1 MGINGFNTQLAK
13 GKFMGGIDK
22 GQIELFFRLKSFRLA
37 FNMKQYLEIFK
48 IPLARNLL
56 IAATPARL
64 AYSMIGLAIFFKTER
79 TLDSI
84 PLAGLALGLN
94 ALAGSL
100 TAGIRGSVIDRFG
113 QKWPIRIL
121 VPGYALGIIALN
133 ISESKTSILFWA
145 FVLGISAPPI
155 NLSVRPLWKQ
165 IVGEKLVRNAYGLDT
180 AVMNSVGVIGPAV
193 ATTVSL
199 SSHPGYA
206 LGFCSALMILGGI
219 GLEITINHR
228 NWFTEKK
235 DPAEGKLWRIPA
247 IRLLMIEGAF
257 IGLGWG
263 FFDIGIPAFATI
275 EEVPHR
281 TAWLFSIMS
290 LATVIGGLVAGLVK
304 RRRSA
309 FQTMRITYF
318 GWFLFSLPLY
328 FTYPDWSLAVV
339 GALLGLTGGALQ
351 VFYFEVLDA
360 VRPQGSATASLGW
373 LWTIEGSMAALGSAI
388 GGWVAKEISPQAC
401 LAVTTLAL
409 SIGFLTLNLGRKRFT
424 AADVVLEG

>member
-133 ISESKTSILFWA
+133 IAESKTSILFWA

>member
-1 MGINGFNTQLAK
+1 
-13 GKFMGGIDK
+13 
-22 GQIELFFRLKSFRLA
+22 
-37 FNMKQYLEIFK
+37 MKQYLELLRISM
-48 IPLARNLL
+48 ARRLL
-56 IAATPARL
+56 IAATPARM
-64 AYSMIGLAIFFKTER
+64 AYSMIGLSIFFKTER

-100 TAGIRGSVIDRFG
+100 TAGIRGSAIDKWG

-133 ISESKTSILFWA
+133 ISSSKTEILVWA
-145 FVLGISAPPI
+145 FVLGFSAPPI

-165 IVGEKLVRNAYGLDT
+165 IVGEDLVRTAYGLDT
-180 AVMNSVGVIGPAV
+180 AVMNGVGIIGPAI

-199 SSHPGYA
+199 SSHPGFA
-206 LGFCSALMILGGI
+206 LGSCAALMIIGGI
-219 GLEITINHR
+219 GLEITINHK

-235 DPAEGKLWRIPA
+235 DPSEAKLWKVPA
-247 IRLLMIEGAF
+247 IQLLMIEGCF

-263 FFDIGIPAFATI
+263 FFDVGIPAYATL
-275 EEVPHR
+275 EGVPHR
-281 TAWLFSIMS
+281 TAVLFSIMS
-290 LATVIGGLVAGLVK
+290 FCNVLGGLTAGLIK
-304 RRRSA
+304 KRRSA
-309 FQTMRITYF
+309 YQTMRATYF

-328 FTYPDWSLAVV
+328 FTYPNWSLAVV

-373 LWTIEGSMAALGSAI
+373 LWTIEGSMAALGSAL
-388 GGWVAKEISPQAC
+388 GGWVAAEISPRVC
-401 LAVTTLAL
+401 LGITTIMLVT
-409 SIGFLTLNLGRKRFT
+409 GFTVLNLGRKRFA

>member
-1 MGINGFNTQLAK
+1 
-13 GKFMGGIDK
+13 
-22 GQIELFFRLKSFRLA
+22 
-37 FNMKQYLEIFK
+37 MKQYLELLK
-48 IPLARNLL
+48 ISMARRLL
-56 IAATPARL
+56 IAATPARM
-64 AYSMIGLAIFFKTER
+64 AYSMIGLSIFFKTER

-100 TAGIRGSVIDRFG
+100 TAGIRGSAIDKWG

-133 ISESKTSILFWA
+133 VSYSKFAIITWA
-145 FVLGISAPPI
+145 FVLGFSAPPI

-165 IVGEKLVRNAYGLDT
+165 IVGEDLVRTAYGLDT
-180 AVMNSVGVIGPAV
+180 AVMNGVGIVGPAI
-193 ATTVSL
+193 ATTLSL
-199 SSHPGYA
+199 SNHPGYA
-206 LGFCSALMILGGI
+206 LGSCAALMFIGGI
-219 GLEITINHR
+219 ALEVTINHK

-235 DPAEGKLWRIPA
+235 DPSEAKLWKVPA
-247 IRLLMIEGAF
+247 IRLLMIEGCF

-263 FFDIGIPAFATI
+263 FFDVGIPAYATL
-275 EEVPHR
+275 EHVPHR

-290 LATVIGGLVAGLVK
+290 LCNVIGGLTAGLIK
-304 RRRSA
+304 KKRSA

-318 GWFLFSLPLY
+318 GWFIFSLPLY
-328 FTYPDWSLAVV
+328 FTYPNWSLAVV

-373 LWTIEGSMAALGSAI
+373 LWTIEGSMAALGSAL
-388 GGWVAKEISPQAC
+388 GGWVAAEISPQVC
-401 LAVTTLAL
+401 LAITTLML
-409 SIGFLTLNLGRKRFT
+409 VTGFTILNLGRKRFA
-424 AADVVLEG
+424 AADVILEG

>member
-1 MGINGFNTQLAK
+1 
-13 GKFMGGIDK
+13 
-22 GQIELFFRLKSFRLA
+22 
-37 FNMKQYLEIFK
+37 MKQYLQLLK
-48 IPLARNLL
+48 IPMARRLL
-56 IAATPARL
+56 LAATPARM
-64 AYSMIGLAIFFKTER
+64 AYSMIGLSIFFKTER

-100 TAGIRGSVIDRFG
+100 TAGIRGSAIDKWG

-133 ISESKTSILFWA
+133 ISSTKTEILIWA
-145 FVLGISAPPI
+145 FVLGFSAPPI
-155 NLSVRPLWKQ
+155 NLSVRPLWRQ
-165 IVGEKLVRNAYGLDT
+165 IVGEELVRTAYGFDT
-180 AVMNSVGVIGPAV
+180 AVMNSVGIIGPAI

-199 SSHPGYA
+199 SPHPGWA
-206 LGFCSALMILGGI
+206 LGSCSALMIIGGLA
-219 GLEITINHR
+219 LEVTINHK

-235 DPAEGKLWRIPA
+235 DPSEAKLWKVPA
-247 IRLLMIEGAF
+247 IRLLMIEGIF

-263 FFDIGIPAFATI
+263 FFDVGIPAYATL
-275 EEVPHR
+275 EHVPHR

-290 LATVIGGLVAGLVK
+290 FCNVLGGLTAGLIK
-304 RRRSA
+304 KRRSA
-309 FQTMRITYF
+309 FKTMRATYL
-318 GWFLFSLPLY
+318 GWFIFSLPLY

-373 LWTIEGSMAALGSAI
+373 LWTIEGSMAALGSAL
-388 GGWVAKEISPQAC
+388 GGWVAKYISPQIC
-401 LAVTTLAL
+401 LGITTLMLA
-409 SIGFLTLNLGRKRFT
+409 IGFIILNVGKKRFD

>member
-1 MGINGFNTQLAK
+1 M
-13 GKFMGGIDK
+13 
-22 GQIELFFRLKSFRLA
+22 
-37 FNMKQYLEIFK
+37 
-48 IPLARNLL
+48 ARKLL
-56 IAATPARL
+56 IAATPARM
-64 AYSMIGLAIFFKTER
+64 AYSMIGLSIFFKTER
-79 TLDSI
+79 ALDSI

-94 ALAGSL
+94 ALAGSF
-100 TAGIRGSVIDRFG
+100 TAGIRGSAIDKWG

-133 ISESKTSILFWA
+133 ISSTKHEILIWS

-165 IVGEKLVRNAYGLDT
+165 IVGERLVRNAYGLDT
-180 AVMNSVGVIGPAV
+180 AVMNSVGVVGPAI
-193 ATTVSL
+193 ATIVSL
-199 SSHPGYA
+199 SEHPGFA
-206 LGFCSALMILGGI
+206 LGSCAALMLIGGLA
-219 GLEITINHR
+219 LEITINHK

-235 DPAEGKLWRIPA
+235 DPSEGKLWQVPA
-247 IRLLMIEGAF
+247 IRLLMLEGVF

-263 FFDIGIPAFATI
+263 FFDVGIPAYATI
-275 EEVPHR
+275 ENVPHR

-290 LATVIGGLVAGLVK
+290 LCNVIGGLIAGLIK
-304 RRRSA
+304 KRRSA
-309 FQTMRITYF
+309 FKTMRMTYL
-318 GWFLFSLPLY
+318 GWFIFSLPLY

-373 LWTIEGSMAALGSAI
+373 LWTIEGSMAALGSAL
-388 GGWVAKEISPQAC
+388 GGWVAKEVSPQIC
-401 LAVTTLAL
+401 LGITTLML
-409 SIGFLTLNLGRKRFT
+409 SIGFTLLNLGRKRFA